1 MVDPNEIASAANN
14 ISLEKTPTNYSWLTY
29 LWVIGLSSLGG
40 VVSFVR
46 KVRAGESRPY
56 NIMEF
61 FGEIVTSAFVGII
74 TFYLCEHA
82 NMDQLMTAVL
92 VGISGHMGTRAIY
105 IFEKMLSERLG
116 ARRARK
122 E

>member
-1 MVDPNEIASAANN
+1 MVDPTEIASAASK
-14 ISLEKTPTNYSWLTY
+14 ISLEKTPANYSLLTY
-29 LWVIGLSSLGG
+29 LWVIGLSSMGG
-40 VVSFVR
+40 IVSFVR
-46 KVRAGESRPY
+46 KIRSGEARPY

-61 FGEIVTSAFVGII
+61 FGELVTSAFVGII

-82 NMDQLMTAVL
+82 NIDQLMTAVL
-92 VGISGHMGTRAIY
+92 VGVSGHMGTRAIY

-116 ARRARK
+116 VRKARK